1 MLNFAIKNGPKS
13 DGTKVGAI
21 KVDDHRPDGSEVR
34 KLVAVQLL
42 CGESDK
48 ILRL

>member
-21 KVDDHRPDGSEVR
+21 KVDHPRPDGGEVR
-34 KLVAVQLL
+34 QHVAVRYTNRAEL
-42 CGESDK
+42 
-48 ILRL
+48 

>member
-21 KVDDHRPDGSEVR
+21 KVDYPGPAGGKVR

>member
-21 KVDDHRPDGSEVR
+21 KVDHPGPDGGEVR
-34 KLVAVQLL
+34 KFVAVQLL

>member
-21 KVDDHRPDGSEVR
+21 KVDNQGPDGGEIRRDVT
-34 KLVAVQLL
+34 VWVL
-42 CGESDK
+42 CGESSE
-48 ILRL
+48 LR

>member
-21 KVDDHRPDGSEVR
+21 KVDHPRPDGGEVR
-34 KLVAVQLL
+34 QLVTVQLL
-42 CGESDK
+42 
-48 ILRL
+48 RR